1 MSPLDVLT
9 RIEPNRIM
17 LEILF
22 ISTGKTSDRS
32 KVVTIKALCSCL
44 HVWRQFRQTSTNTNS
59 FKTWGLKGTL
69 NKIQRGYY
77 SSNNRQDFTLMYPG
91 LNSLGSNLGQAFE
104 SRERTKRVDYVIPL
118 QTIVCF
124 SLFLGKL
131 AAKL

>member
-9 RIEPNRIM
+9 RIEPNRIV
-17 LEILF
+17 LKVLF

-32 KVVTIKALCSCL
+32 KAALCSCL

-69 NKIQRGYY
+69 NKIQRRYY
-77 SSNNRQDFTLMYPG
+77 LSSNRQNFTLMYPG

-104 SRERTKRVDYVIPL
+104 SESIMHTTPNNCMFFFILKQISCEIVV
-118 QTIVCF
+118 QT
-124 SLFLGKL
+124 
-131 AAKL
+131 